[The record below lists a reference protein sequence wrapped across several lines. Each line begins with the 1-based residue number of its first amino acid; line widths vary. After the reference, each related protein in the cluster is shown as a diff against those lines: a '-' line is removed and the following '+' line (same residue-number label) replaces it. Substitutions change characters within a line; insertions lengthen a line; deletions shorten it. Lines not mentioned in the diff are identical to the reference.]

1 MKIIC
6 VDDEHIVLNHTV
18 LLCKSIKAEP
28 EVNGFTK
35 AKEALGFIKENGVDI
50 AILDI
55 EMPDMNGLTL
65 ATKIKEV
72 CPDTAIIFLTGYS
85 HFATDAFRMHA
96 SGYLLKPV
104 NKEDIEREID
114 YALTHKTVSA
124 PTAHIAAR
132 TFGEFDLLIDGA
144 PLTFSRTK
152 AKELLAFLIDRNG
165 AMITRAFAF
174 AALYED
180 EPYDRPMQKQFD
192 VIVRSLKDTLK
203 ENGISEIFEMKSGTM
218 RVVPEKIDCD
228 LYRLL
233 NGDAAAV
240 NAYRGE
246 YMSSYPW
253 AMLTEAYIDE
263 NLRK

>member
-18 LLCKSIKAEP
+18 LLCKSLDSKP
-28 EVNGFTK
+28 EVSGFTK
-35 AKEALGFIKENGVDI
+35 AKEALDYVKEQGVDI

-55 EMPDMNGLTL
+55 DMPDMNGLTL

-72 CPDTAIIFLTGYS
+72 CPDTAVIFLTGFS
-85 HFATDAFRMHA
+85 HYATDAFKMHA

-104 NKEDIEREID
+104 AKEDIQNEID
-114 YALTHKTVSA
+114 FALSHRAYTA
-124 PTAHIAAR
+124 PASHIAAR
-132 TFGEFDLLIDGA
+132 TFGEFDLLIDGVPVA
-144 PLTFSRTK
+144 FGRSK

-192 VIVRSLKDTLK
+192 VIIRSLKDTLK
-203 ENGISEIFEMKSGTM
+203 ANGISEIFEMKSGSM
-218 RVVPEKIDCD
+218 RIVPEKIECD

-233 NGDAAAV
+233 GGDAATI

-253 AMLTEAYIDE
+253 AMLTEAYLAE
-263 NLRK
+263 NIK

>member
-18 LLCKSIKAEP
+18 TLCKALESKP
-28 EVNGFTK
+28 EVIGFTK
-35 AKEALGFIKENGVDI
+35 AKEALSHVKEQGADI

-55 EMPDMNGLTL
+55 DMPDMNGLTL

-72 CPDTAIIFLTGYS
+72 CPDSSIIFLTGFS
-85 HFATDAFRMHA
+85 HYAADAFKMHA

-104 NKEDIEREID
+104 SSEDIQNEID
-114 YALTHKTVSA
+114 YALSHKAVNM
-124 PTAHIAAR
+124 PEAHIAAR
-132 TFGEFDLLIDGA
+132 TFGEFDLLIDGTPVA
-144 PLTFSRTK
+144 FSRSK

-192 VIVRSLKDTLK
+192 VIIRSLKDTLK
-203 ENGISEIFEMKSGTM
+203 ENGISEIFEMKSGAM
-218 RVVPEKIDCD
+218 RVVPEKVDCD

-233 NGDAAAV
+233 KGDAAAV

-253 AMLTEAYIDE
+253 AMLTEAYLAE
-263 NLRK
+263 NIK

>member
-6 VDDEHIVLNHTV
+6 VDDEHIVLDHTV
-18 LLCKSIKAEP
+18 LLCKSLESTP

-35 AKEALGFIKENGVDI
+35 AKEALAHVKEQGVDI

-55 EMPDMNGLTL
+55 DMPDMNGLTL

-72 CPDTAIIFLTGYS
+72 SPDTAIIFLTGFS
-85 HFATDAFRMHA
+85 HFATDAFKMHA

-104 NKEDIEREID
+104 NKEDIQSEID
-114 YALTHKTVSA
+114 YALSHKA
-124 PTAHIAAR
+124 PSESTAHIAAR

-144 PLTFSRTK
+144 PLTFSRSK

-192 VIVRSLKDTLK
+192 VIIRSLKDTLK
-203 ENGISEIFEMKSGTM
+203 ENGISEIFEMKSGSM
-218 RVVPEKIDCD
+218 RIVPEKIDCD

-233 NGDAAAV
+233 KGDAAAV
-240 NAYRGE
+240 NSYRGE

-263 NLRK
+263 NLR